1 MLHKIYFITILLIYM
16 INENNLSALDTV
28 SYAGLHIVSATP

>member
-1 MLHKIYFITILLIYM
+1 M